1 MANKKMAAQ
10 SRGSLQTCDWG
21 GGGGGQVCGPQDT
34 TPVMWSNVFARF
46 ERITLEHGRFTNSK
60 SRSDEDWLTGLYQI
74 KLEKTMEGST
84 PSLIIH
90 SFFYLLGVHQF
101 SIRYSTSGRVT
112 FAGLRPLSS
121 VPG

>member
-10 SRGSLQTCDWG
+10 SRGSLQTCDWVG
-21 GGGGGQVCGPQDT
+21 GGGGGQVCGPRDT
-34 TPVMWSNVFARF
+34 TPVMWNNVFARF

-84 PSLIIH
+84 LH
-90 SFFYLLGVHQF
+90 
-101 SIRYSTSGRVT
+101 
-112 FAGLRPLSS
+112 
-121 VPG
+121 

>member
-10 SRGSLQTCDWG
+10 SRGRLQKCDWV

-74 KLEKTMEGST
+74 KLEKTMQGST
-84 PSLIIH
+84 
-90 SFFYLLGVHQF
+90 LL
-101 SIRYSTSGRVT
+101 
-112 FAGLRPLSS
+112 
-121 VPG
+121 